1 MNKKRDETRLGEGG
15 GRGRSRKW
23 LDELISRTIN
33 TTKPEFDPEK
43 WKQKYP
49 EEFQMLLSRAR
60 QASPRQPNIWGIIFK
75 SPITKLAA
83 AAVIIVAIGLFIVH
97 QRPSEQD
104 DTTTV
109 SKVTKSPVEMMT
121 ALSLERA
128 FRRGGIEA
136 VEKQCN
142 EAFKPIG
149 PRPRSLSVEQILAEF
164 NGDGKSSERTRL

>member
-1 MNKKRDETRLGEGG
+1 M
-15 GRGRSRKW
+15 SRKTDEKR
-23 LDELISRTIN
+23 LDDLISRIIDSG
-33 TTKPEFDPEK
+33 KPEFDAEK

-49 EEFQMLLSRAR
+49 EEFQMLLSMSQKDSPTR
-60 QASPRQPNIWGIIFK
+60 QQSIWRIVRE

-83 AAVIIVAIGLFIVH
+83 AAVIIVAIGFFIAH

-121 ALSLERA
+121 AISLERA

-136 VEKQCN
+136 VEEQCRK
-142 EAFKPIG
+142 AFRPLG
-149 PRPRSLSVEQILAEF
+149 PRPGSLSVEQILAEF
-164 NGDGKSSERTRL
+164 NGNGKSSEGTRL

>member
-1 MNKKRDETRLGEGG
+1 M
-15 GRGRSRKW
+15 SRKKDDKR
-23 LDELISRTIN
+23 LDQIISRTIN
-33 TTKPEFDPEK
+33 SGKPEFDAEK

-49 EEFQMLLSRAR
+49 EEFQMLQSLSEK
-60 QASPRQPNIWGIIFK
+60 QAYTRRPSIWTVISQ

-83 AAVIIVAIGLFIVH
+83 AAVIIVAIGFFIAH

-121 ALSLERA
+121 AISLERA

-136 VEKQCN
+136 VEDQCRK
-142 EAFKPIG
+142 AF
-149 PRPRSLSVEQILAEF
+149 RPLGLRPASLSFEQILAEF
-164 NGDGKSSERTRL
+164 NGNSKSSEGTRL